1 MNTAINAVKALK
13 VGDSTEIGA
22 YTVEKHGR
30 TNFAVFVTTGRT
42 LVKAGI
48 ATAYEAAMLA
58 YNATSYTVR
67 ETTAT
72 NDPADRGT
80 LLAYAATFREAQA
93 KAAVYAAA
101 GRTVSVCRAA

>member
-1 MNTAINAVKALK
+1 MQY
-13 VGDSTEIGA
+13 EI
-22 YTVEKHGR
+22 
-30 TNFAVFVTTGRT
+30 
-42 LVKAGI
+42 
-48 ATAYEAAMLA
+48 
-58 YNATSYTVR
+58 R
-67 ETTAT
+67 ETTAS

>member
-1 MNTAINAVKALK
+1 MKIFISIKPIDTYQYLCYTKHIEANSYLK
-13 VGDSTEIGA
+13 VSTPMQYEI
-22 YTVEKHGR
+22 
-30 TNFAVFVTTGRT
+30 
-42 LVKAGI
+42 
-48 ATAYEAAMLA
+48 
-58 YNATSYTVR
+58 R

-101 GRTVSVCRAA
+101 GRTVSVCRAT